1 MADEFKTT
9 RWSVVLSARRGKGDA
24 REALEWLCQTYWY
37 PLFAYVRRQGH
48 SADQAQDLTQGFF
61 LRVLEPDFLRS
72 VDPELGRFR
81 AFLLA
86 SIKHFLSNQR
96 ERERALTR
104 RADDRAFQVDL
115 DDAECR
121 YALETNTALSPDALF
136 EARWARFVLDRA
148 IRRLAQEYEL
158 AAKGGLFRGLR
169 GHLTGDEP
177 PYERMAGELGT
188 TEGALR
194 VAVHRLRRRLGTL
207 LREEVA
213 QTVARPEDVDI
224 ELRSLLEAAGRQA

>member
-1 MADEFKTT
+1 MADEFRTT
-9 RWSVVLSARRGKGDA
+9 RWSVVLSARRGEGGS

-48 SADQAQDLTQGFF
+48 SADEAQDLTQGFF
-61 LRVLEPDFLRS
+61 LRLLEPDFLQN
-72 VDPELGRFR
+72 VDPEFGRFR

-96 ERERALTR
+96 ERERALMR
-104 RADDRAFQVDL
+104 RADDRAFRVDL
-115 DDAECR
+115 DAAERR
-121 YALETNTALSPDALF
+121 YALETNTTLSPDALF

-148 IRRLAQEYEL
+148 LRRLGQEYES
-158 AAKGGLFRGLR
+158 AGKGELFRGLR

-177 PYERMAGELGT
+177 SYARIAGELGAT
-188 TEGALR
+188 GGALR
-194 VAVHRLRRRLGTL
+194 VAVHRLRRRLGAL

-213 QTVARPEDVDI
+213 QTVARPEDVDM